1 LYFEIYLVLWCLD
14 FGISLDPVVCIYDL
28 VICDLY
34 LYFKH
39 LSMAYAVC
47 KVPVAPLRAEPAH
60 KSEMVSQVLLAEAAL
75 ILEEAKDFI
84 KLQSIHDGYEG
95 WCQRSQL
102 AVVDTFTKEAASKTY
117 TDSWVNTITINNV
130 PAHVPMGIPVL
141 SEINAKELSAVLK
154 IDYRNAAVSNTAK
167 PNEDAIKERAMPFLS
182 TPYLW
187 GGRSVFGID
196 CSGFTQMVFR
206 FFNIPLLRDAY
217 LQATQGEVVG
227 FLQEASCGDL
237 AFFDNAE
244 GRITHVGVLLNDHEI
259 IHSSGNVRIDKID
272 NAGIVNAET
281 GVRTHQLR
289 IIKRY
294 F

>member
-1 LYFEIYLVLWCLD
+1 
-14 FGISLDPVVCIYDL
+14 
-28 VICDLY
+28 
-34 LYFKH
+34 
-39 LSMAYAVC
+39 MAYAVC

-84 KLQSIHDGYEG
+84 KLQIIHDGYEG

-102 AVVDTFTKEAASKTY
+102 AVVDTFTKEAATKTY
-117 TDSWVNTITINNV
+117 TDSWVNTVTINNV

-141 SEINAKELSAVLK
+141 SEVNAKELSAVLK
-154 IDYRNAAVSNTAK
+154 IDYRNAATFTTGIE
-167 PNEDAIKERAMPFLS
+167 PNAEYIKERAMPFLS
-182 TPYLW
+182 SPYLW

-217 LQATQGEVVG
+217 LQATQGDVVG
-227 FLQEASCGDL
+227 FLQEARCGDL

-244 GRITHVGVLLNDHEI
+244 GRITHVGILLNDHEI

-272 NAGIVNAET
+272 NAGIINAET

>member
-1 LYFEIYLVLWCLD
+1 
-14 FGISLDPVVCIYDL
+14 
-28 VICDLY
+28 
-34 LYFKH
+34 
-39 LSMAYAVC
+39 MAYAVC

-60 KSEMVSQVLLAEAAL
+60 KSEMISQLLLAEAGL

-84 KLQSIHDGYEG
+84 KLQSNHDGYEG

-102 AVVDTFTKEAASKTY
+102 VVVDTFIKETTPQTY
-117 TDSWVNTITINNV
+117 TAGWVDIIAINNA

-141 SEINAKELSAVLK
+141 SEANAKELSAVLK
-154 IDYRNAAVSNTAK
+154 IDYRNAATWNAAQAK
-167 PNEDAIKERAMPFLS
+167 PDAAAIKERAVPFLN

-227 FLQEASCGDL
+227 FLQEARCGDL

-244 GRITHVGVLLNDHEI
+244 GRITHVGILLNDHEI

>member
-1 LYFEIYLVLWCLD
+1 M
-14 FGISLDPVVCIYDL
+14 S
-28 VICDLY
+28 
-34 LYFKH
+34 
-39 LSMAYAVC
+39 YAVC
-47 KVPVAPLRAEPAH
+47 RVPVAPLRAEPAH
-60 KSEMVSQVLLAEAAL
+60 KSEMISQLLLAEAAL
-75 ILEEAKDFI
+75 ILEETKDFI
-84 KLQSIHDGYEG
+84 KLQGVYDGYEG

-102 AVVDTFTKEAASKTY
+102 AITDTWNTGSLSQTY
-117 TDSWVNTITINNV
+117 TANWINSITINNV

-141 SEINAKELSAVLK
+141 DAVNAKQLSAVLQ
-154 IDYRNAAVSNTAK
+154 IDYKQAATWHAAGAK
-167 PNEDAIKERAMPFLS
+167 PGEGAIKERAALFLN

-196 CSGFTQMVFR
+196 CSGFSQMIFR

-227 FLQEASCGDL
+227 FLQEARCGDL

-244 GRITHVGVLLNDHEI
+244 GRITHVGILLNDHEI

-272 NAGIVNAET
+272 NAGILNVDT
-281 GVRTHQLR
+281 GLRTHQLR